1 MAHGTIL
8 EKTWRTVQYWR
19 CGDERRR
26 LSHLCSLTI
35 VNLVWPSAVVQ
46 CCGQF
51 QAGVV
56 HWCGACTGIL
66 SLSLAI
72 AIAKRVHWSYAVVVH
87 CYTVSVTFFTHWPL
101 QLSSLCTLLTAVH
114 WPVHCHCHLV
124 HSLATVKLMW
134 PCAVVHCHCHLLQ
147 SPSSFTGHCVVC
159 GVVWSRRWWGVAQ
172 S

>member
-1 MAHGTIL
+1 MLTDHCQPGLAFC
-8 EKTWRTVQYWR
+8 
-19 CGDERRR
+19 CGAV
-26 LSHLCSLTI
+26 LWPVSSWCGLM
-35 VNLVWPSAVVQ
+35 LVW
-46 CCGQF
+46 CT
-51 QAGVV
+51 GVV
-56 HWCGACTGIL
+56 HARVYCHCHWPLQLPSGCTGL
-66 SLSLAI
+66 MLL
-72 AIAKRVHWSYAVVVH
+72 WCTGVVH